1 MALSFELEIVTFT
14 VRIFIITTSPTVFVV
29 DEIWFVVISWFV
41 VDEIW
46 LVVIS
51 WFVVDE
57 IWLVVLSWFVVDEIW
72 LVVISWFVVDEHM
85 ACCYIMVCCR

>member
-1 MALSFELEIVTFT
+1 MN
-14 VRIFIITTSPTVFVV
+14 
-29 DEIWFVVISWFV
+29 IWLVVISWFV

-57 IWLVVLSWFVVDEIW
+57 IWLVVM
-72 LVVISWFVVDEHM
+72 SWFVVDEHM

>member
-57 IWLVVLSWFVVDEIW
+57 
-72 LVVISWFVVDEHM
+72 HM
-85 ACCYIMVCCR
+85 GRMFEFLKYSDYLN

>member
-1 MALSFELEIVTFT
+1 MN
-14 VRIFIITTSPTVFVV
+14 
-29 DEIWFVVISWFV
+29 
-41 VDEIW
+41 IW

-57 IWLVVLSWFVVDEIW
+57 IWLVVM
-72 LVVISWFVVDEHM
+72 SWFVVDEHM